1 MEVIRK
7 TKITCTV
14 DLRCTMQI
22 KKLHKTGRYNWS
34 NILQKD
40 LNLVT
45 GGLIN
50 KDSGKTSN
58 NKVKTHTCTMSFT
71 IPKYTG

>member
-7 TKITCTV
+7 AKIICTV
-14 DLRCTMQI
+14 DLRWTMQI

-34 NILQKD
+34 NNLQKD

-50 KDSGKTSN
+50 KASGKTSN
-58 NKVKTHTCTMSFT
+58 NKVKRHTYTMSFT